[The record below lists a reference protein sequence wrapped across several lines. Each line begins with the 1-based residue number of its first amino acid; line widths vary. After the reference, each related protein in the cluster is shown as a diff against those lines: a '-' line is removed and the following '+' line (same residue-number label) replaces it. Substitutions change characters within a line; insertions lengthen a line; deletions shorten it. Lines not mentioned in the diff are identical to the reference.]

1 MADRSA
7 GPGAFPARERGVHI
21 VGPPRGDAQ
30 AGDIDQ
36 QLLGGIAK
44 RRRAGARALDGA
56 GELFRDGRIRGQD
69 RNYSSEEVYRR
80 LSSGGSASATAQP
93 SSTPIASATMS

>member
-1 MADRSA
+1 
-7 GPGAFPARERGVHI
+7 VHI

-56 GELFRDGRIRGQD
+56 GELFRDG
-69 RNYSSEEVYRR
+69 
-80 LSSGGSASATAQP
+80 
-93 SSTPIASATMS
+93 